1 MGRVTEFA
9 GRLCLT
15 LLVLGIL
22 YQVMFLAMAFAVE
35 RYTDPPACAVA
46 YAFPMPYA
54 VCPGFGLSTTVEY
67 IMALPGAVLAL
78 PFLLP
83 GLLTDASSAMQVYV
97 IAPVLLHVLG
107 WGYLIVTLIKR
118 KPKRYR

>member
-1 MGRVTEFA
+1 MGQVIEFA

-15 LLVLGIL
+15 VLVLCIM
-22 YQVMFLAMAFAVE
+22 YQVMFLAMAFAAQ
-35 RYTDPPACAVA
+35 YFTDPPACAVA

-54 VCPGFGLSTTVEY
+54 VCPGFGLSTTMEY
-67 IMALPGAVLAL
+67 LMALPGAVLAL

-83 GLLTDASSAMQVYV
+83 GLLTDANSAMQVYV

-107 WGYLIVTLIKR
+107 WGYLIATLVKR

>member
-1 MGRVTEFA
+1 MGRVIEFA

-15 LLVLGIL
+15 LLVLCIV

-35 RYTDPPACAVA
+35 HYTDPPACAVA
-46 YAFPMPYA
+46 NAFPIPYA
-54 VCPGFGLSTTVEY
+54 VCPGFGLNATVEY
-67 IMALPGAVLAL
+67 LMALPGAVLAL

-83 GLLTDASSAMQVYV
+83 GLLTDANSAMQIYV

-118 KPKRYR
+118 